1 MVRTAHEWGYR
12 WHWPPRIQDLQ
23 PWQWQV
29 MTLAQ
34 RAENY
39 ITEHARQ
46 QAPQPAGQQF
56 GSPSRRYADYDSP
69 DDVLAKY
76 QPDGYQ

>member
-1 MVRTAHEWGYR
+1 
-12 WHWPPRIQDLQ
+12 
-23 PWQWQV
+23 